1 MHIEGFGGRGGFGQH
16 PALILMDMPLG
27 FTDPE
32 PLLGSDPDGPVE
44 ALQTLLGAARRRT
57 RVRSLFWLI

>member
-1 MHIEGFGGRGGFGQH
+1 VYIKGFGGRGGFGQH
-16 PALILMDMPLG
+16 PALILMHMPLR

-32 PLLGSDPDGPVE
+32 PSLGSDPDGLVKGI
-44 ALQTLLGAARRRT
+44 QKLLGAARQRT